1 MLVEGGPS
9 SQPFRCEQAMYGACD
24 PESMRLVLIVE
35 AASMDDARV
44 HVGLVS
50 SLVGVRNVES
60 LVVIPLD
67 TVFPGVPTFL
77 KAFFSAG
84 NIAFNRGRI
93 APGSCTLQ

>member
-1 MLVEGGPS
+1 
-9 SQPFRCEQAMYGACD
+9 MYGACD
-24 PESMRLVLIVE
+24 SESMRLVLIVE
-35 AASMDDARV
+35 AQSMDDARV

-50 SLVGVRNVES
+50 PLVGIRDSES

-67 TVFPGVPTFL
+67 SVFPGVPTFL

-84 NIAFNRGRI
+84 NIAFNRARV

>member
-1 MLVEGGPS
+1 MLVMGGFE
-9 SQPFRCEQAMYGACD
+9 SQPFLPTQAMFGACD

-50 SLVGVRNVES
+50 PLVGIRDNER

-67 TVFPGVPTFL
+67 TAIPGVPTFL

-84 NIAFNRGRI
+84 NIAFNRARV